1 MLYHNNREER
11 LMQIDLM
18 FSKIKAHNNKEEE
31 IQINNKILFL
41 NRDQT
46 NNNMF
51 IQTLI

>member
-41 NRDQT
+41 NRGQT

-51 IQTLI
+51 FQIQI